1 MYDYRASWGRR
12 GPPTTVCAD
21 MGDAMELVALQGGF
35 IRPAI
40 GCSTESVHFG
50 VVLPVHDE
58 EELALAALDSIDRA
72 IAGVSDHF
80 VTTGIAIVLDACS
93 DRSSELVTEWRYRSF
108 HRDANR
114 FVEIVTTNVANVG
127 HARKL
132 GCAALLRT
140 WAGIPPAAIW
150 LASTDAD
157 SEVPRDWMSGQLK
170 ARREGGQVWVGPV
183 SVHDWSGR
191 VAGTAEAWRRQYE
204 IECRPIHGANFGIDA
219 ATYLDAGGFAEMS
232 TGEDRDLFERT
243 IALGAVV
250 RHDPQLR
257 VVTSSRRRARAPEG
271 FAHALSSIEAALVG
285 PKLADPIELTAS

>member
-1 MYDYRASWGRR
+1 
-12 GPPTTVCAD
+12 
-21 MGDAMELVALQGGF
+21 MELVHFQGGATRAA
-35 IRPAI
+35 IR
-40 GCSTESVHFG
+40 CSTQAIHFG
-50 VVLPVHDE
+50 VVVPVHDE
-58 EELALAALDSIDRA
+58 EELALVALDSIERA

-93 DRSSELVTEWRYRSF
+93 DRSRDLVAEWRHRSL
-108 HRDANR
+108 HRNAKR

-157 SEVPRDWMSGQLK
+157 SEVPRDWISGQLRV
-170 ARREGGQVWVGPV
+170 RREGGQVWVGRV

-191 VAGTAEAWRRQYE
+191 SAETAEAWHRQYE
-204 IECRPIHGANFGIDA
+204 LECRPIHGANFGIDA
-219 ATYLDAGGFAEMS
+219 GTYLDAGGFAEMS
-232 TGEDRDLFERT
+232 TGEDRDLVERT
-243 IALGAVV
+243 VARGAVI

-257 VVTSSRRRARAPEG
+257 VVTSSRRRARAPGG
-271 FAHALSSIEAALVG
+271 FAHALSSIEAAVVG
-285 PKLADPIELTAS
+285 PALADPIELTAS

>member
-1 MYDYRASWGRR
+1 VG
-12 GPPTTVCAD
+12 
-21 MGDAMELVALQGGF
+21 LVALQGGVT
-35 IRPAI
+35 RPAI
-40 GCSTESVHFG
+40 GCSKESVHFG
-50 VVLPVHDE
+50 VVLPIHDE

-72 IAGVSDHF
+72 IAAVSHDF

-93 DRSSELVTEWRYRSF
+93 DRSSGLVAEWRHRSL

-127 HARKL
+127 HSRKL
-132 GCAALLRT
+132 GCAALLRA

-157 SEVPRDWMSGQLK
+157 SEVPRDWISGQLSV
-170 ARREGGQVWVGPV
+170 RREGGQVWVGPV

-191 VAGTAEAWRRQYE
+191 SAGTAEAWRRQYE
-204 IECRPIHGANFGIDA
+204 NECRPIHGANFGINA
-219 ATYLDAGGFAEMS
+219 ATYLDAGGFAEMP
-232 TGEDRDLFERT
+232 TGEDRDLYERT
-243 IALGAVV
+243 VTLGAVI

-271 FAHALSSIEAALVG
+271 FAHALSSIEAAVVG
-285 PKLADPIELTAS
+285 PTSADPIDLTAS